1 MSDAQLRLRQFRWL
15 ELRLLLQ
22 QRVDVRQGQNH
33 GTPNFSKFLTREK
46 PHGQRQ
52 GAEQDLIKAIEKYLS
67 GS

>member
-1 MSDAQLRLRQFRWL
+1 MIDAQLRLRKFQWL
-15 ELRLLLQ
+15 DLRLLLQ
-22 QRVDVRQGQNH
+22 QRVDFRQGQNR
-33 GTPNFSKFLTREK
+33 GTPNFSKFLTRDK